1 MKTGRKQIAIA
12 LACLVA
18 VFISYSVFSAATK
31 GRPVISDGEYA
42 KAWVSCQNLMS
53 AHNYYHGVNHNL
65 EELDALW
72 VKEDGAYA
80 KTATFSQPGG
90 VWEGIDLIKV
100 FYGNPNTKNKTQNLK
115 EMVKNE
121 PSAFPVGSMG
131 IHLNTTPIIE
141 VAGDGKTAKG
151 IWYSPGPIF
160 SYTGQKDKDGNDLA
174 GGSVFFEKYGV
185 DFVKE
190 DGEWKIWHIQMYY
203 DYVFSLGSDWTK
215 PGARGAGG
223 PGGGGTP
230 GGAPGGGSGAPGGE
244 QSGAPAGGQRGDQ
257 AGGQRS
263 GAPSGGGMPQQ
274 VQATRA
280 NPNPYAQWS
289 PTRVS
294 TMEPKL
300 PVPYYTFSETF
311 SY

>member
-1 MKTGRKQIAIA
+1 MTIRIKYLTIIFS
-12 LACLVA
+12 CLVMVF
-18 VFISYSVFSAATK
+18 VFISFMNSDQKAAE
-31 GRPVISDGEYA
+31 RPMISDGEYA

-53 AHNYYHGVNHNL
+53 IHNYYHGVNHNL
-65 EELDALW
+65 EELAEIW

-90 VWEGIDLIKV
+90 VWEGIQLIKV
-100 FYGNPNTKNKTQNLK
+100 FYGNPKTKDPNQSLK

-121 PSAFPVGSMG
+121 PSAYPVGTFG
-131 IHLNTTPIIE
+131 IHMNTTPVII
-141 VAGDGKTAKG
+141 VAGDGKSAKG
-151 IWYSPGPIF
+151 IWYSPGPIM

-174 GGSVFFEKYGV
+174 GGMCFFEKYGA

-190 DGEWKIWHIQMYY
+190 DGVWKIWHIQMFY
-203 DYVFSLGSDWTK
+203 DYVFPIPSDWSK
-215 PGARGAGG
+215 PGARQQAQGQ
-223 PGGGGTP
+223 PP
-230 GGAPGGGSGAPGGE
+230 SDQKGE
-244 QSGAPAGGQRGDQ
+244 KAAS
-257 AGGQRS
+257 
-263 GAPSGGGMPQQ
+263 PSGGMPQQ
-274 VQATRA
+274 VKPTRA

-294 TMEPKL
+294 TMEPKI

>member
-1 MKTGRKQIAIA
+1 MSTKVKYLSIL
-12 LACLVA
+12 LACLLIG
-18 VFISYSVFSAATK
+18 FIAYSSFSASTK
-31 GRPVISDGEYA
+31 ERPTISDGEYA

-53 AHNYYHGVNHNL
+53 IHNYYHGVNHNL
-65 EELDALW
+65 EELDAIW

-100 FYGNPNTKNKTQNLK
+100 FYGNPKTKDKNQSIK
-115 EMVKNE
+115 EMIKNE
-121 PSAFPVGSMG
+121 PSAYPVGTMG
-131 IHLNTTPIIE
+131 IHLNTTPIIV
-141 VAGDGKTAKG
+141 VAGDGKSAKG

-160 SYTGQKDKDGNDLA
+160 NFTGQKDKDGNDIA
-174 GGSVFFEKYGV
+174 SGTMYMEKYGV
-185 DFVKE
+185 DFAKE

-215 PGARGAGG
+215 PGARQQAQGQPPADQK
-223 PGGGGTP
+223 
-230 GGAPGGGSGAPGGE
+230 GE
-244 QSGAPAGGQRGDQ
+244 KAA
-257 AGGQRS
+257 
-263 GAPSGGGMPQQ
+263 APSGGMPQQ
-274 VQATRA
+274 VKSTRA

-294 TMEPKL
+294 TLEPKI

>member
-1 MKTGRKQIAIA
+1 MKTRFKLLAIV
-12 LACLVA
+12 LACLVT
-18 VFISYSVFSAATK
+18 VFIAYSVFSAGTK
-31 GRPVISDGEYA
+31 ERPMISDGEYA

-53 AHNYYHGVNHNL
+53 IHNYYHGVNHNL
-65 EELDALW
+65 EELEAIW
-72 VKEDGAYA
+72 VKENGAYA

-100 FYGNPNTKNKTQNLK
+100 FYGNPKTKDKTQSLK
-115 EMVKNE
+115 EMIKNE

-131 IHLNTTPIIE
+131 IHLNTTPIIV

-185 DFVKE
+185 DFAKE

-215 PGARGAGG
+215 PGARS
-223 PGGGGTP
+223 
-230 GGAPGGGSGAPGGE
+230 GGAPGGGAPSG
-244 QSGAPAGGQRGDQ
+244 GAPAGGQRGDQ

-263 GAPSGGGMPQQ
+263 GGAPSGGGMPQQ
-274 VQATRA
+274 VQSTRA

-294 TMEPKL
+294 TMEPKI

>member
-1 MKTGRKQIAIA
+1 MKSGLKMLTV
-12 LACLVA
+12 LLVCLVA
-18 VFISYSVFSAATK
+18 GFVAYTVFGAGTK
-31 GRPVISDGEYA
+31 QRPVISDGEYA

-53 AHNYYHGVNHNL
+53 MHNYYHGVNHNL
-65 EELDALW
+65 EELEAIW
-72 VKEDGAYA
+72 VKENGPYA

-100 FYGNPNTKNKTQNLK
+100 FYGNPSTKDAKQSLK

-121 PSAFPVGSMG
+121 PSAFPKGTMG

-160 SYTGQKDKDGNDLA
+160 NYTGQKDKDGNDLA

-185 DFVKE
+185 DFAKE

-223 PGGGGTP
+223 PGGGGAP
-230 GGAPGGGSGAPGGE
+230 GGGAPGGTQTGGDRSG
-244 QSGAPAGGQRGDQ
+244 
-257 AGGQRS
+257 

-274 VQATRA
+274 VKSTRA
-280 NPNPYAQWS
+280 NPNPYEQWS
-289 PTRVS
+289 PARVS
-294 TMEPKL
+294 TLEPKL

>member
-1 MKTGRKQIAIA
+1 MNTRIKYASIILG
-12 LACLVA
+12 CFLVA
-18 VFISYSVFSAATK
+18 FILISFLNSDQKAAE
-31 GRPVISDGEYA
+31 RPMISDGEYA

-53 AHNYYHGVNHNL
+53 IHNYYHGVNHNL
-65 EELDALW
+65 EELDAIW

-100 FYGNPNTKNKTQNLK
+100 FYGNPKTKNPNQSLK
-115 EMVKNE
+115 EMIKNE
-121 PSAFPVGSMG
+121 PSTFPVGSMG
-131 IHLNTTPIIE
+131 IHLNTTPIIV
-141 VAGDGKTAKG
+141 VAGDGKSAKG

-160 SYTGQKDKDGNDLA
+160 SFTGQKDKDGNELA

-190 DGEWKIWHIQMYY
+190 GGEWKIWHIQMYY
-203 DYVFSLGSDWTK
+203 DYVFDATGDWSK
-215 PGARGAGG
+215 PLARKQGQGQPPDDQKGKADQK
-223 PGGGGTP
+223 
-230 GGAPGGGSGAPGGE
+230 GE
-244 QSGAPAGGQRGDQ
+244 KAA
-257 AGGQRS
+257 
-263 GAPSGGGMPQQ
+263 APSGDMPQQ
-274 VQATRA
+274 VKSTRA

-294 TMEPKL
+294 VMEPKI
-300 PVPYYTFSETF
+300 PAPYYTFSETF

>member
-1 MKTGRKQIAIA
+1 MSKKIKYSAI
-12 LACLVA
+12 LSACLLTI
-18 VFISYSVFSAATK
+18 FIAYSVFSAGTK
-31 GRPVISDGEYA
+31 DRPAISDGEYA

-53 AHNYYHGVNHNL
+53 MHNYYHGVNHNL
-65 EELDALW
+65 EELEAIW
-72 VKEDGAYA
+72 VKEGGAYA

-100 FYGNPNTKNKTQNLK
+100 FYGNPKTKDPNQSLK

-121 PSAFPVGSMG
+121 PSAYPVGTMG
-131 IHLNTTPIIE
+131 IHLNTTPIIV

-160 SYTGQKDKDGNDLA
+160 NFTGQKDKDGNDIA

-185 DFVKE
+185 DFAKE

-215 PGARGAGG
+215 PGARQQGQGG
-223 PGGGGTP
+223 PP
-230 GGAPGGGSGAPGGE
+230 P
-244 QSGAPAGGQRGDQ
+244 DQ
-257 AGGQRS
+257 QA
-263 GAPSGGGMPQQ
+263 APSGQGGQQAAAPSGGMPQQ
-274 VQATRA
+274 VKSTRA
-280 NPNPYAQWS
+280 NPNPYEQWS